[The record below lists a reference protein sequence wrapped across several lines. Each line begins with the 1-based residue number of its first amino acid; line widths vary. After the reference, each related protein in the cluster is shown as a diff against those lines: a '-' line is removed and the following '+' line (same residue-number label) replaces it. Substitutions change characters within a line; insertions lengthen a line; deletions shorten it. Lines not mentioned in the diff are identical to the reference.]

1 MSVLDRILGG
11 GPREARV
18 AIAIDEDG
26 GTARV
31 TGNAAGL
38 HHLQAMIDEA
48 RRRGVAAGR
57 LRHQRGEIIVRLE
70 D

>member
-11 GPREARV
+11 REDEARV
-18 AIAIDEDG
+18 ALAIDEQAG
-26 GTARV
+26 VARI

-38 HHLQAMIDEA
+38 HHLQSMIDEA

-57 LRHQRGEIIVRLE
+57 LRHQRGEIIVRQE

>member
-1 MSVLDRILGG
+1 MSIVDRILGS
-11 GPREARV
+11 PREARV
-18 AIAIDEDG
+18 SMSIDERTG
-26 GTARV
+26 VARV

-48 RRRGVAAGR
+48 RRRGVAVGS
-57 LRHQRGEIIVRLE
+57 LRHQRGEIVVRME